1 MKQSFKIQE
10 KLVGA
15 SSPCFI
21 IGEVGQAH
29 DGSLGSA
36 HAYIDA
42 IARTGADAVKF
53 QTHIANAESSPEE
66 KFRVNCFPQDKTRFD
81 YWKRMEFS
89 KSQWEEL
96 AHHSQER
103 GLVFLSSPF
112 SFEAFDLLNDIGVPA
127 WKIGSGEITNIPF
140 LNEIAKTGNPVLLS
154 SGMSFWRELDRAV
167 DVISKY
173 NDNIGVFQCT
183 TSYPC
188 PPEKVGLNLIQQ
200 IKRRYNCLT
209 GLSDHSGTIFPS
221 LAAKTLGADIIE
233 VHVVFSK
240 EAFGPDVSSSLTIDE
255 LKVVVDGIRFLD
267 KSLNFKIDKD
277 KEAESMSQLR
287 HAFGKSLYFSHNLK
301 KGHLLAST
309 DISLKKP
316 GTGIPAELM
325 ENFIGRKLAK
335 SCYEGE
341 QIKEGDF
348 S

>member
-1 MKQSFKIQE
+1 
-10 KLVGA
+10 
-15 SSPCFI
+15 
-21 IGEVGQAH
+21 
-29 DGSLGSA
+29 
-36 HAYIDA
+36 
-42 IARTGADAVKF
+42 
-53 QTHIANAESSPEE
+53 
-66 KFRVNCFPQDKTRFD
+66 
-81 YWKRMEFS
+81 MEFS

-127 WKIGSGEITNIPF
+127 WKIGSGEITNTPF

-277 KEAESMSQLR
+277 KEAEGLSQLR

-316 GTGIPAELM
+316 GTGIPAKLM